1 MAQADKATFAKL
13 RRGIITVA
21 LAGSLAVPGVA
32 LRITGFSHDPV
43 VEAVLFGLAIL
54 GAAFLLGAA
63 GELAELEISASL
75 ALALVALIAILPEY
89 AVDLVFAWKAADQPE
104 YAQYAAANMTGG
116 NRLLIGIGWSA
127 VVLIFFW
134 KSGRKPV
141 EIKKAQAV
149 ELTFLLAATAWAFT
163 IFLRTLVWDGSLN
176 IIDIVVLVGMYLGY
190 LFVSAKGGAKGEP
203 KEQHTVAG
211 PMAGFASIERWPRR
225 FLIIGL
231 FAVSALAILAVAE
244 PFAES
249 LIHAGKDL
257 GVDEFILVQWVA
269 PLASEAPE
277 IGVAAMFAWRG
288 MGSMAMGV
296 LISSKVNQW
305 TLLVGTLPLVYS
317 ISKGSLSALPLD
329 DRQAEEFLLTAAQS
343 LFAILLLTS
352 FRISWRGGLALL
364 VLFLTQFAFTSTHA
378 RLIYSL
384 VYLGLA
390 VAILVFDR
398 DRRQGTWGLVR
409 GGARSLWPS
418 GLRRGSG

>member
-1 MAQADKATFAKL
+1 MTHSAPIAQNDQATFARL

-21 LAGSLAVPGVA
+21 LAGSVALPGVV
-32 LRITGFSHDPV
+32 LRVTGFSHDPV
-43 VEAVLFGLAIL
+43 VEAALFGLAIL

-75 ALALVALIAILPEY
+75 ALALVALVAILPEY
-89 AVDLVFAWKAADQPE
+89 AVDLVFAWKAAEQPE

-116 NRLLIGIGWSA
+116 NRLLIGVGWSL
-127 VVLIFFW
+127 VVLLFFW
-134 KSGRKPV
+134 KARKAV
-141 EIKKAQAV
+141 QIEKGQAI

-176 IIDIVVLVGMYLGY
+176 IVDIVVLVSMYLGY
-190 LFVSAKGGAKGEP
+190 LYVSAKGEAKT
-203 KEQHTVAG
+203 QHTVAG
-211 PMAGFASIERWPRR
+211 PMAGFAFIEKWPRR
-225 FLIIGL
+225 FVIIGL
-231 FAVSALAILAVAE
+231 FAVSALVILAVAE

-249 LIHAGKDL
+249 LIHAGADL
-257 GVDEFILVQWVA
+257 GVDEFVLVQWVA

-317 ISKGSLSALPLD
+317 ISSGELKGLPLD
-329 DRQAEEFLLTAAQS
+329 DRQTEEFLLTAAQS

-352 FRISWRGGLALL
+352 FRISWRAGLALL
-364 VLFLTQFAFTSTHA
+364 VLFLTQLAFTSTHA

-390 VAILVFDR
+390 VAILVFDKN
-398 DRRQGTWGLVR
+398 RRQGTWGLVSA
-409 GGARSLWPS
+409 GVRSLWPS
-418 GLRRGSG
+418 GLRRG